1 MISVPMYVAWRVMGG
16 VGVRLGAIY
25 ITISTRAT
33 TDTRGRTL
41 YVADEVA
48 IGTTAIVVHKLA
60 VRLLSGD
67 FTHILTLL
75 KVMYRMF
82 SSSLYHSQWLLQE
95 ELVVER
101 IDTTKSASDH

>member
-33 TDTRGRTL
+33 TDTRGKTL
-41 YVADEVA
+41 YVAHEVA
-48 IGTTAIVVHKLA
+48 EGTTAVVVHKLA
-60 VRLLSGD
+60 VRLLGD
-67 FTHILTLL
+67 FTHILL